1 VTDIVCTSKI
11 VGLVASL
18 GAGSAFFSLGP
29 LWAQRRGFDDQA
41 IAFFMASGTLGGFL
55 MTWPLGWLSDRIDRR
70 AVIMGAA
77 VTAAITFLVIVAIIP
92 PGASLSAIY
101 LSVALFGGTII
112 PTYSIVIAHVNDG
125 VAPREFVA
133 ASGGL
138 LIVQGVGATVGPI
151 VAGLAMSVVERGLSL
166 TIITAQ
172 LLIALWGA
180 YRFSFRPVLPSA
192 SKAHFVVE
200 PPVPVRAR

>member
-1 VTDIVCTSKI
+1 
-11 VGLVASL
+11 
-18 GAGSAFFSLGP
+18 
-29 LWAQRRGFDDQA
+29 
-41 IAFFMASGTLGGFL
+41 M
-55 MTWPLGWLSDRIDRR
+55 
-70 AVIMGAA
+70 
-77 VTAAITFLVIVAIIP
+77 TAAITFLVIVAIIP

-125 VAPREFVA
+125 VTPGEFVA

-151 VAGLAMSVVERGLSL
+151 VAGLAMSVAERGLSI

-180 YRFSFRPVLPSA
+180 YRFSFRQVSPST
-192 SKAHFVVE
+192 SKADFVVE